1 MFCANT
7 NHLQAMAGKALGWF
21 SGVDSTPHIYCVWSG
36 SDTFGVDYDAF
47 KADRSDHLRLMFC
60 IDMFNEGIHVEDI
73 DGVILFRPTISPII
87 YKQQIGRALS
97 TLGGSTPLII
107 DVVNNYENLYSYS
120 SVQEEL
126 REFISFYRNTH
137 REEAIVNESFKIL
150 DETRE
155 CRQLFEALEETL
167 FPSWEEMYAEACK
180 YYRDNGNL
188 LVPKRYRT
196 ADNIPLGGWI
206 AGQRGARKGTNG
218 QTISDIRIKLL
229 DKISMVWED
238 PREVKRN
245 VGLEHA
251 VQYWKK
257 NGTLDIPVSYVCEDG
272 FGLGRWLGTARATY
286 RRKQNAGLDPLTM
299 PHIKTMDEMGFKWE
313 LADSIFDDGL
323 AHAKNY
329 YRVHSTL
336 DVPKSTKM
344 EDGFQ
349 LGKWV
354 STMRQRYKQNGHNA
368 PLSNEQI
375 EQLEAIG
382 MVWQSASLRNWEHC
396 YEEAAKYYHEH
407 GDLNV
412 PSDYTPNGVRLWRF
426 LNNQKQMY
434 RKGMLD
440 EEKVAQLEAIG
451 MSWTSRNKG
460 WDEAIKQAQAYY
472 VEHGDLEVPPNYVAP
487 NGIWLG
493 KWVSTKRLEFQ
504 RGTLP
509 DAQRQVLDAL
519 GMRWERVNDR
529 RNDLRPRL
537 SRQMPMNATV

>member
-1 MFCANT
+1 
-7 NHLQAMAGKALGWF
+7 
-21 SGVDSTPHIYCVWSG
+21 
-36 SDTFGVDYDAF
+36 
-47 KADRSDHLRLMFC
+47 
-60 IDMFNEGIHVEDI
+60 
-73 DGVILFRPTISPII
+73 
-87 YKQQIGRALS
+87 
-97 TLGGSTPLII
+97 
-107 DVVNNYENLYSYS
+107 
-120 SVQEEL
+120 
-126 REFISFYRNTH
+126 
-137 REEAIVNESFKIL
+137 
-150 DETRE
+150 
-155 CRQLFEALEETL
+155 
-167 FPSWEEMYAEACK
+167 
-180 YYRDNGNL
+180 
-188 LVPKRYRT
+188 
-196 ADNIPLGGWI
+196 
-206 AGQRGARKGTNG
+206 
-218 QTISDIRIKLL
+218 
-229 DKISMVWED
+229 
-238 PREVKRN
+238 
-245 VGLEHA
+245 
-251 VQYWKK
+251 
-257 NGTLDIPVSYVCEDG
+257 
-272 FGLGRWLGTARATY
+272 
-286 RRKQNAGLDPLTM
+286 M
-299 PHIKTMDEMGFKWE
+299 PHIKTLDEMGFKWE
-313 LADSIFDDGL
+313 LVDSIFDDGL

-329 YRVHSTL
+329 YRVHSTF

-412 PSDYTPNGVRLWRF
+412 SSDYTPNGVRLWRF

-440 EEKVAQLEAIG
+440 EEKVTQLEAIG
-451 MSWTSRNKG
+451 MTWTSRNKG

-509 DAQRQVLDAL
+509 DEQSQALDAL

-537 SRQMPMNATV
+537 SRQMPMNSTV